1 MSDSRILWRTNRKLS
16 GLVIDA
22 PISQK
27 AGALRN
33 KFESCRVRHLLQV
46 PIAKLAMPYALHPIM
61 LPRSAAPA

>member
-1 MSDSRILWRTNRKLS
+1 MSDSRILWRTNRKLA

-33 KFESCRVRHLLQV
+33 KFESCRARQLRRIHDVL
-46 PIAKLAMPYALHPIM
+46 
-61 LPRSAAPA
+61 RSATPGYAGRNSVS